1 MGPLVALVGWLIVVI
16 SILALVVLTV
26 ALANYD
32 SVKELVEDIFSTID
46 MIKERGKNK
55 KARKGKKKEGD
66 A

>member
-1 MGPLVALVGWLIVVI
+1 MGPLVALVGWMIVVI